1 MPTLFLA
8 ERRFGSSDQTWFAA
22 VSGDCNPMHMDAL
35 AARRTM
41 AGFPVV
47 HGIHTL
53 LWALDSLF
61 RVVPN
66 LPACASIKA
75 NFESMV
81 YVGDRA
87 RATLIDQDDKHA
99 TVAIAVEGTAVM
111 EIEIAFGPLG
121 TATVLPRGNAYRPE
135 RPLDLRFE
143 EIETMAGHVPV
154 PDAAAALL
162 EAFPAASAAFGAERI
177 AGLACSSF
185 LVGMVC
191 PGLHSIYRN
200 LTLAL
205 TPAQADALCFR
216 VRYAAADYRFVRLA
230 VSGAGW
236 SGQIDT
242 NVRPEPAAQA
252 GLADLANR
260 VVANEFAGIS
270 ALILGGS
277 RGLGELTANILA
289 AGGAHVMLTYA
300 MGEADARRVQADIIA
315 GGGRCDVVHYDVG
328 KPASDQVG
336 NLPRLPDQLYYMA
349 TPKIFRR
356 QEAVFS
362 AANFQ
367 EFLTFYVTAFADLCN
382 ELRARASS
390 EISVFYPS
398 SVSIDDRPAN
408 MTEYT
413 MAKAAGEV
421 LCADMT
427 SFGRWQ
433 RLLVRRLPRLPTD
446 QTATLFEADDADPVE
461 TMLPIVRE
469 MRITP

>member
-1 MPTLFLA
+1 M
-8 ERRFGSSDQTWFAA
+8 
-22 VSGDCNPMHMDAL
+22 
-35 AARRTM
+35 
-41 AGFPVV
+41 
-47 HGIHTL
+47 
-53 LWALDSLF
+53 
-61 RVVPN
+61 
-66 LPACASIKA
+66 
-75 NFESMV
+75 
-81 YVGDRA
+81 
-87 RATLIDQDDKHA
+87 
-99 TVAIAVEGTAVM
+99 
-111 EIEIAFGPLG
+111 
-121 TATVLPRGNAYRPE
+121 
-135 RPLDLRFE
+135 
-143 EIETMAGHVPV
+143 
-154 PDAAAALL
+154 
-162 EAFPAASAAFGAERI
+162 
-177 AGLACSSF
+177 
-185 LVGMVC
+185 
-191 PGLHSIYRN
+191 
-200 LTLAL
+200 
-205 TPAQADALCFR
+205 
-216 VRYAAADYRFVRLA
+216 
-230 VSGAGW
+230 
-236 SGQIDT
+236 
-242 NVRPEPAAQA
+242 
-252 GLADLANR
+252 
-260 VVANEFAGIS
+260 VANEFAGIS